1 MTDSAEQLPYT
12 LTADD
17 KAANIMVYT
26 AAGLSWGTVVVK
38 NQIRVSTWLRTQAAP
53 EIICL
58 YNARLLSISGG
69 GQPKVLAFREL
80 YIPTPQMIAYHLRP
94 PAADPVDFDPTE
106 PNRKMEP
113 LSVIIGHFKFDG
125 SMRIASRINLATHLE
140 ISREPFSSL
149 YDVVVSCPSMPA
161 LTPIK
166 VNYTLIRNQSASYGV
181 AGG

>member
-1 MTDSAEQLPYT
+1 MTDSPASLPYT

-17 KAANIMVYT
+17 KAANIMIYT
-26 AAGLSWGTVVVK
+26 SAGLCWGTVVVK
-38 NQIRVSTWLRTQAAP
+38 NQIRVNTWLRTNSAP

-58 YNARLLSISGG
+58 YNARSLSIAGG

-80 YIPTPQMIAYHLRP
+80 YLPTPQMIAYHLRP
-94 PAADPVDFDPTE
+94 PAAEPFDFDPTE

-113 LSVIIGHFKFDG
+113 VSVMVGHFKFDG
-125 SMRIASRINLATHLE
+125 SLRIASRINLATHLE
-140 ISREPFSSL
+140 ISREPFTPL
-149 YDVVVSCPSMPA
+149 YDVMISCPAMPA